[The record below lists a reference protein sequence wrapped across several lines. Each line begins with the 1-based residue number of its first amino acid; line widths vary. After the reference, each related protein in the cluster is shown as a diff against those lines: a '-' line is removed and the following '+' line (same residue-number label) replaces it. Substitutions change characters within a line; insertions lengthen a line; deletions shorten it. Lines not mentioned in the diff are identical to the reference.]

1 MREDV
6 KGRWVAALRS
16 GDYKQTRETLR
27 DCDGFCCLG
36 VLCDLYIRETED
48 THSLRARAWEVKRVF
63 HVPVVGT
70 GVDLYENAVLPNP
83 VREWAGMETDDGSF
97 SDDEKFYPTSLKCLS
112 GLNDKGS
119 SFEELADVIEK
130 KWEVL

>member
-1 MREDV
+1 MREGV
-6 KGRWVAALRS
+6 KDRWVAALRS

-48 THSLRARAWEVKRVF
+48 AYTLRARAWEVKNVF
-63 HVPVVGT
+63 HVPVVDT
-70 GVDLYENAVLPNP
+70 GKYYYENAVLPKP

-97 SDDEKFYPTSLKCLS
+97 DNDQCLAS
-112 GLNDKGS
+112 LNDGGFGFK
-119 SFEELADVIEK
+119 EIADTIEQKWKEL
-130 KWEVL
+130 